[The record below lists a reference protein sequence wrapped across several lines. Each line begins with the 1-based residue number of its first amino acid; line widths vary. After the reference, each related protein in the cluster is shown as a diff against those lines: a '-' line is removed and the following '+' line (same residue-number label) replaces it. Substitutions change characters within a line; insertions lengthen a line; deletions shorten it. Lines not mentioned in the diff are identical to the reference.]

1 MSIFG
6 VILLPIFSAVSFSPK
21 IKRVDDAKTDVKFKE
36 RCLKQGSTIFT
47 HGNGVNLFVF
57 YKLDTWSQ
65 NLNVDFTAKDCF
77 FGAFRITE
85 IVYLDKYSYSE
96 YGNRS
101 DSFESL
107 FLLSSLIWVK
117 MLLFWSRKLFIRAYW
132 E

>member
-1 MSIFG
+1 M
-6 VILLPIFSAVSFSPK
+6 SFSPK

-47 HGNGVNLFVF
+47 HVNGVNLFVF

-65 NLNVDFTAKDCF
+65 NLDVDFTAKDCF

-117 MLLFWSRKLFIRAYW
+117 MLLFWSRKLFIRAY
-132 E
+132 